1 MSLQTTIFSSP
12 VREDGIQGGKSTWR
26 GNHPPT
32 LSREVFEWLKPKM
45 VADPMSGS
53 GTTGDVAKQMG
64 IPCWLGDLHSGFNAI
79 TDEIPQPADLAWL
92 HPPYHDMIVYS
103 GQVWGREAHPDDLS
117 RCPDYET
124 FLKRLD
130 LVSYNAYQAL
140 RPGGHLAVLVG
151 DLKRKGE
158 LFPIQRDM
166 RWFGE
171 PVNVIIKVQH
181 NVQSSSRS
189 YGGNF
194 VAIMH
199 EYLVVTRK
207 PRQFTNAWLL
217 GVRATTIK
225 DVDQRTIARHGWR
238 SIVWTALSAL
248 GGRGQLQA
256 IYEQVAGHVRVKA
269 AEQNGTDWQAII
281 RRVLQETC
289 TPVERGVWS
298 LAA

>member
-1 MSLQTTIFSSP
+1 MTLSTTIFSSSL
-12 VREDGIQGGKSTWR
+12 REEGIQGGKATWR

-32 LSREVFEWLKPKM
+32 LSRDVFEWLKPQM

-79 TDEIPQPADLAWL
+79 TDEIPQPADLVWL
-92 HPPYHDMIVYS
+92 HPPYHSMIVYS
-103 GQVWGREAHPDDLS
+103 GQVWGGPHPEDLS

-124 FLKRLD
+124 FIKRLD
-130 LVSYNAYQAL
+130 LAAYNAYQAL

-151 DLKRKGE
+151 DLKRKGA

-171 PVNVIIKVQH
+171 PLNVIIKVQH
-181 NVQSSSRS
+181 NVWSQNVQ

-194 VAIMH
+194 LRILH
-199 EYLVVTRK
+199 EYLIVTRK
-207 PRQFTNAWLL
+207 PRQFANAWLVS
-217 GVRATTIK
+217 VRAATLK
-225 DVDQRTIARHGWR
+225 DVDQRTITKQGWR

-248 GGRGQLQA
+248 GGRGQLSD
-256 IYEQVAGHVRVKA
+256 IYAQIAAHMRVKT
-269 AEQNGTDWQAII
+269 AEQNGTDWRAIV
-281 RRVLQETC
+281 RRVLQESC
-289 TPVERGVWS
+289 TSLDRGLWA
-298 LAA
+298 LA